1 MQKIRITFICCCI
14 ILVATCL
21 FGCSGYQQEYL
32 RIHVRAN
39 SNSACDQEIKY
50 LIKDEVVKYL
60 TPIVQNCKS
69 KQDAINKIKEHQSS
83 VNALIEGVLKKN
95 GFNYGCKVSIRE
107 ENFPT
112 RVYEGVTLSAGY
124 YDALIIELGS
134 GKGDNWW
141 CVVYPPLCFSGRD
154 DITYR
159 SKILDLINGV

>member
-1 MQKIRITFICCCI
+1 MQKTRITFICCCI

-21 FGCSGYQQEYL
+21 FGCTGYQQEYL

-39 SNSACDQEIKY
+39 SNMACDQEIKY

-60 TPIVQNCKS
+60 TPIVKNCTS
-69 KQDAINKIKEHQSS
+69 KEDAISKIVKHQSA
-83 VNALIEGVLKKN
+83 VNELIEGLLLEN
-95 GFNYGCKVSIRE
+95 GFVYGCKVSVRE

-141 CVVYPPLCFSGRD
+141 CVVYPPLCFSGSE